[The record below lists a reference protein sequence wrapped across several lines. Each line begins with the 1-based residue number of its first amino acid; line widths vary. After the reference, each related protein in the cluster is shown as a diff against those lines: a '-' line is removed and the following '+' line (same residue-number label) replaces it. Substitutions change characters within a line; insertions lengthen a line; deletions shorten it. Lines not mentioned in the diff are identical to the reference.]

1 MLGLSL
7 GLGLAPR
14 SSFGS
19 PPPGFEF
26 ITYGGSIVT
35 YNGEPLW
42 TEAV

>member
-1 MLGLSL
+1 MIGL
-7 GLGLAPR
+7 GLGLGLMPR
-14 SSFGS
+14 GGLVA
-19 PPPGFEF
+19 PPGFEF